1 MLQNIRDRSTGWISK
16 AIIGL
21 IAVLLSFTGFEAIM
35 RSASNS
41 NNAAKVNGEE
51 ITLPELAQA
60 KSAQNRRLAQQ
71 FGQDFDTSL
80 FDDKLMT
87 EMALKNL
94 IGRKLLLQNAQN
106 SGFAASQASIDAFL
120 LNAPEFQENGKF
132 SAARYDQTLAQ
143 MGYGRLQ
150 FRQMLEQD
158 MQLEQLEL
166 GVSASAF
173 VTEQEVKVYAQLEAQ
188 TRDFATLELQPDFS
202 QITITDDEVADF
214 YQANSLSFMTPEQ
227 VQIEYVELN
236 KNQLAD
242 RVEVSDEELQQS
254 YQDAVANLS
263 EQRRAAHILFEVS
276 AEQDEQQALEKAE
289 AAAQRLAQG
298 ESFAVLAKEL
308 SDDIGSA
315 EQGGDLGFAGLG
327 IYEPPFE
334 EALYALQNGQVSE
347 PVFTEYGVHLVKLT
361 GIQSADVLSFA
372 EMKDGLLRDLRMDKT
387 EQIFVELVQELEN
400 LAYEAADLQ
409 QPAQEL
415 DLEIKVSP
423 AFTRQGAEEGLLA
436 NRSVIEAA
444 FSPLVL
450 EDGANSLLLELDDE
464 TIVVLRAKEH
474 YKPEKI
480 ELAEVA
486 GSIKDVLSMQKAKE
500 NTQALGATL
509 LADLQTGKTIVQDN
523 WQAVEAVSRMHEE
536 IEPEVL
542 QQVFKMPKP
551 NANEASF
558 TGISMQDGRYVLVRL
573 TGVNTP
579 EDAIPA
585 EELKTYQQVMSSR
598 QGQADFAAFG
608 QQVEQEAKIE
618 RF

>member
-21 IAVLLSFTGFEAIM
+21 IAVLLSFTGFEAII

-60 KSAQNRRLAQQ
+60 KNLQNRRLTQQ

-80 FDDKLMT
+80 FDDKLLT

-94 IGRKLLLQNAQN
+94 ISRKLLLQGAQG

-120 LNAPEFQENGKF
+120 LNAPEFQENGQF
-132 SAARYDQTLAQ
+132 SAARYDQMLAQ

-158 MQLEQLEL
+158 MLLEQLQL
-166 GVSASAF
+166 GITASAF
-173 VTEQEVKVYAQLEAQ
+173 VTDKDVKAFAQLESQ
-188 TRDFATLELQPDFS
+188 TRDFATLELQPDFG
-202 QITITDDEVADF
+202 QISVTDEEVADF
-214 YQANSLSFMTPEQ
+214 YQANLLSFMTPEK
-227 VQIEYVELN
+227 VAIEYVELS

-242 RVEVSDEELQQS
+242 RVEVSDEELQES
-254 YQDAVANLS
+254 YQQAVANLS

-276 AEQDEQQALEKAE
+276 AEQDELQALEKAKE
-289 AAAQRLAQG
+289 AAQRLAQG

-308 SDDIGSA
+308 SADIGSA

-327 IYEPPFE
+327 IYESPFE
-334 EALYALQNGQVSE
+334 EALFALSTDEVSE
-347 PVFTEYGVHLVKLT
+347 PVRTEYGWHLIKLT
-361 GIQSADVLSFA
+361 GVQAADALTFA
-372 EMKDGLLRDLRMDKT
+372 EMKEGLLRDLRMDKV
-387 EQIFVELVQELEN
+387 EQLFVELVQDLEN

-415 DLEIKVSP
+415 GLEIKHSS
-423 AFTRQGAEEGLLA
+423 AFTREGGEGILA

-450 EDGANSLLLELDDE
+450 EEGANSLLLELDDE
-464 TIVVLRAKEH
+464 TIIVLRAKEH
-474 YKPEKI
+474 FKPEQI

-486 GSIKDVLSMQKAKE
+486 ASIKDVLTMQKAKE
-500 NTQALGATL
+500 YTQEQGEAL
-509 LADLQTGKTIVQDN
+509 LADLRATKESVQQD
-523 WQAVEAVSRMHEE
+523 WTSFEAVSRMHEDV
-536 IEPEVL
+536 EPQILQEV
-542 QQVFKMPKP
+542 FRMPKP
-551 NANEASF
+551 DKDTATYAGF
-558 TGISMQDGRYVLVRL
+558 SMQDGRYVIVRL

-579 EDAIPA
+579 DNALTA
-585 EELKTYQQVMSSR
+585 EELKSYKEVLASR
-598 QGQADFAAFG
+598 QGQADFAAMT
-608 QQVEQEAKIE
+608 QQLEQEAKIE

>member
-21 IAVLLSFTGFEAIM
+21 IAVLLSFTGFEAII

-60 KSAQNRRLAQQ
+60 KNLQNRRLTQQ

-80 FDDKLMT
+80 FDDKLLT

-94 IGRKLLLQNAQN
+94 ISRKLLLQGAQD

-120 LNAPEFQENGKF
+120 LNAPEFQENGQF
-132 SAARYDQTLAQ
+132 SAARYDQMLAQ

-158 MQLEQLEL
+158 MLLEQLQL
-166 GVSASAF
+166 GITASAF
-173 VTEQEVKVYAQLEAQ
+173 VTDKDVKAFAQLESQ
-188 TRDFATLELQPDFS
+188 TRDFATLELQPDFG
-202 QITITDDEVADF
+202 QISVTDEEVADF
-214 YQANSLSFMTPEQ
+214 YQANLLSFMTPEK
-227 VQIEYVELN
+227 VAIEYVELS

-242 RVEVSDEELQQS
+242 RVEVSDEELQES
-254 YQDAVANLS
+254 YQQAVANLS

-276 AEQDEQQALEKAE
+276 AEQDELQALEKAKE
-289 AAAQRLAQG
+289 AAQRLAQG

-308 SDDIGSA
+308 SADIGSA

-327 IYEPPFE
+327 IYESPFE
-334 EALYALQNGQVSE
+334 EALFALSTDEVSE
-347 PVFTEYGVHLVKLT
+347 PVRTEYGWHLIKLT
-361 GIQSADVLSFA
+361 GVQAADALTFA
-372 EMKDGLLRDLRMDKT
+372 EMKEGLLRDLRMDKV
-387 EQIFVELVQELEN
+387 EQLFVELVQDLEN

-415 DLEIKVSP
+415 GLEIKHSS
-423 AFTRQGAEEGLLA
+423 AFTREGGEGILA

-450 EDGANSLLLELDDE
+450 EEGANSLLLELDDE

-474 YKPEKI
+474 LKPEQI
-480 ELAEVA
+480 ELAEA
-486 GSIKDVLSMQKAKE
+486 AASIKDVLTMQKAKE
-500 NTQALGATL
+500 YTQEQGEAL
-509 LADLQTGKTIVQDN
+509 LADLRATKENVQQD
-523 WQAVEAVSRMHEE
+523 WTSFEAVSRMHEDV
-536 IEPEVL
+536 EPQILQEV
-542 QQVFKMPKP
+542 FRMPKP
-551 NANEASF
+551 DKDTATYAGF
-558 TGISMQDGRYVLVRL
+558 SMQDGRYVVVRL

-579 EDAIPA
+579 DNALTA
-585 EELKTYQQVMSSR
+585 EELKSYKEVLASR
-598 QGQADFAAFG
+598 QGQADFAAMT
-608 QQVEQEAKIE
+608 QQLEQEAKIE

>member
-1 MLQNIRDRSTGWISK
+1 
-16 AIIGL
+16 
-21 IAVLLSFTGFEAIM
+21 M

-94 IGRKLLLQNAQN
+94 IGRKLLLQGAQN
-106 SGFAASQASIDAFL
+106 SGFTASQAAIDAFL
-120 LNAPEFQENGKF
+120 LNAPEFQENGRF
-132 SAARYDQTLAQ
+132 SAARYDQMLAQ
-143 MGYGRLQ
+143 MGYSRLQ
-150 FRQMLEQD
+150 FRAMLEQD
-158 MQLEQLEL
+158 MQLEQLQL
-166 GVSASAF
+166 GITASAF
-173 VTEQEVKVYAQLEAQ
+173 VTEQEVKAYAQLETQ
-188 TRDFATLELQPDFS
+188 TRDFAALELPADFS
-202 QITITDDEVADF
+202 QITVTDDEIADF
-214 YQANSLSFMTPEQ
+214 YQANLPSFMTPEK
-227 VQIEYVELN
+227 VAIEYVELN
-236 KNQLAD
+236 KNQLAE
-242 RVEVSDEELQQS
+242 RIEVSDEEIQES
-254 YQDAVANLS
+254 YQEAIANLS
-263 EQRRAAHILFEVS
+263 EQRRAAHILFEIS
-276 AEQDEQQALEKAE
+276 AEQNEQQALEKAK

-298 ESFAVLAKEL
+298 ESFAALAKEL

-327 IYEPPFE
+327 IYEPSFE
-334 EALYALQNGQVSE
+334 DALYALQNEQVSE
-347 PVFTEYGVHLVKLT
+347 PVFTEYGWHLIKLT
-361 GIQSADVLSFA
+361 GIQAVDVLSFA

-387 EQIFVELVQELEN
+387 ELLFVEMVQDLEN

-415 DLEIKVSP
+415 GLEIKYSP
-423 AFTRQGAEEGLLA
+423 AFTRQGGKGILA

-464 TIVVLRAKEH
+464 TIVVLRAREH
-474 YKPEKI
+474 LKPEQV

-486 GSIKDVLSMQKAKE
+486 TAIKDVLSTQKVKE
-500 NTQALGATL
+500 YTQAQGASL
-509 LADLQTGKTIVQDN
+509 LADLRAGKSVTQEG
-523 WQAVEAVSRMHEE
+523 WQPVEAASRTHEDV
-536 IEPEVL
+536 EPQVL
-542 QQVFKMPKP
+542 QEVFRMPKP
-551 NANEASF
+551 DAGEASYA
-558 TGISMQDGRYVLVRL
+558 GLSMQDGRYVVLRL

-579 EDAIPA
+579 ADVMSA
-585 EELKTYQQVMSSR
+585 EEFKEYQKVLSSR
-598 QGQADFAAFG
+598 QGQADFVAFG